1 MAQSTDLRV
10 RRTHRLLAE
19 ALKKLMAKKSFDK
32 ISVTDICEEA
42 MVHRTTFY
50 THFADKYELL
60 KYCMGELE
68 SPFDELEVEEASQ
81 EEYKKYYLRAA
92 RELLERVEDN
102 SAFYLTLIKKNHEES
117 MLNGVMRELCDKI
130 EKKLIECEE
139 EGIKLPIPAAMLA
152 NMYAGGGM
160 SVIIWW
166 LENGMPCTID
176 ELVGFLSTLI
186 SQQTEL

>member
-1 MAQSTDLRV
+1 MKRIELTGGGTAGHVTPNIALLPALRS
-10 RRTHRLLAE
+10 AGYE
-19 ALKKLMAKKSFDK
+19 
-32 ISVTDICEEA
+32 ISYI
-42 MVHRTTFY
+42 
-50 THFADKYELL
+50 
-60 KYCMGELE
+60 G
-68 SPFDELEVEEASQ
+68 
-81 EEYKKYYLRAA
+81 
-92 RELLERVEDN
+92 
-102 SAFYLTLIKKNHEES
+102 S
-117 MLNGVMRELCDKI
+117 MEGI

-186 SQQTEL
+186 SQPTEL